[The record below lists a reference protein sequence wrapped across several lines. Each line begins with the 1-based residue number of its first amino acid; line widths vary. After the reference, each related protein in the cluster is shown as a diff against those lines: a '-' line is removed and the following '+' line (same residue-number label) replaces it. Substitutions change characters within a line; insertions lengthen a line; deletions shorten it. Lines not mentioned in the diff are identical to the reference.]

1 VADLILVRPKTPST
15 VTAGQENSLTP
26 AGLIRFELTG
36 KNVALGR
43 YDSILWKIRSGYVV
57 VLYGALS
64 LIFGKA
70 AERGVDF
77 AALNTNMLLLIS
89 GFSLLGYF
97 VDISFRIRQL
107 RVVAATNLLAD
118 QALKLA
124 TGEAVDRGLLR
135 ELLQIAGESR
145 RHLNRRVLVRAIL
158 LIFVFYAATPL
169 LAATI
174 RFAK

>member
-1 VADLILVRPKTPST
+1 MIADQEDSLTLAGLVR
-15 VTAGQENSLTP
+15 L
-26 AGLIRFELTG
+26 ELTG
-36 KNVALGR
+36 KNVALER

-64 LIFGKA
+64 LIFGKT
-70 AERGVDF
+70 AEKGVNLT
-77 AALNTNMLLLIS
+77 ALNSNMLLLIF

-97 VDISFRIRQL
+97 LDINFRIRQL

-135 ELLQIAGESR
+135 ELLHIAGESR
-145 RHLNRRVLVRAIL
+145 RQLNRGVLVRAIL

-169 LAATI
+169 LAAMI
-174 RFAK
+174 RLAK